1 MENKKNKSIDNE
13 LSEASPNIISLT
25 NSQAQVIYDQKG
37 LDYISNLP
45 FINKRDTGGN
55 VVITGTVLPLTD
67 EEQAKYNESI
77 IVELNDRVYTNSS
90 VNRALDTQFK
100 YFKFPPKL
108 RTRFFPPVSIDL
120 PVLPV

>member
-13 LSEASPNIISLT
+13 LSDASPNIISLT

-45 FINKRDTGGN
+45 FINKRDSGGN

-67 EEQAKYNESI
+67 EEQTKYNESI

-100 YFKFPPKL
+100 YFKFPAKL
-108 RTRFFPPVSIDL
+108 TTRVRVPNRFRQIRCSE
-120 PVLPV
+120 